1 MNFGPGDQLQVWDGK
16 LDNLKHLPK
25 INRILRRLGIDFEE
39 LSAHLMLKGS
49 KYDQLKYTMQRHPVT
64 YIMLSKMLL
73 IRLVGMFSPQKQEV
87 FKLSE
92 QLG

>member
-1 MNFGPGDQLQVWDGK
+1 VLDGK

-25 INRILRRLGIDFEE
+25 INGILRRLGIDFEE

-49 KYDQLKYTMQRHPVT
+49 KHDQLTYTMQHHPVT
-64 YIMLSKMLL
+64 CIMLSKTLS
-73 IRLVGMFSPQKQEV
+73 IRLVGMFGPQKQEV

-92 QLG
+92 QFG

>member
-1 MNFGPGDQLQVWDGK
+1 MNFGPGDRLRVSDGK
-16 LDNLKHLPK
+16 LDNLKHLLK
-25 INRILRRLGIDFEE
+25 INGILRRLEIDFEE
-39 LSAHLMLKGS
+39 LLAHLILKGS
-49 KYDQLKYTMQRHPVT
+49 KHDQLTYTMQRHPVT
-64 YIMLSKMLL
+64 HIMLSKMLS